1 MIKIEYNDLSFNAF
15 QATNPAEVTLSRG
28 IDSVKCADPSATSAL
43 CTAQYVIKPRN
54 VKVQRSGLCSIF
66 ALEIPSVNACCSV
79 VFIRQKSAAGMC
91 CELVFWFFQFVYTVY
106 SMNIFLSYLAWSSSF
121 VSFVLVI
128 NNVKNREIEQNIH
141 AYFEIFE
148 LKTKDQSLNLFTV
161 MLYKISLIITTRHK
175 SITSVAKTTDKRL

>member
-1 MIKIEYNDLSFNAF
+1 
-15 QATNPAEVTLSRG
+15 
-28 IDSVKCADPSATSAL
+28 
-43 CTAQYVIKPRN
+43 
-54 VKVQRSGLCSIF
+54 
-66 ALEIPSVNACCSV
+66 
-79 VFIRQKSAAGMC
+79 
-91 CELVFWFFQFVYTVY
+91 
-106 SMNIFLSYLAWSSSF
+106 MNIFLSYLAWSSSF

-148 LKTKDQSLNLFTV
+148 LKTKYQSLNLFTV